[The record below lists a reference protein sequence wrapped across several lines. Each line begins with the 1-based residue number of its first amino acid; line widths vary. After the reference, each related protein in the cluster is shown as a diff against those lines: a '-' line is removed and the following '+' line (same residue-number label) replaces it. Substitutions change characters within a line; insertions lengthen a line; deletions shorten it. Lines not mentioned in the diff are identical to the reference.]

1 MRSQVFT
8 IVVLALVAVFAVPS
22 GLVLAH
28 HSSGLMDNKV
38 TTMTGTVVEYRWR
51 NPHVI
56 LVWDMKDTSGKVV
69 RWTGELAS
77 VTSMMADGMTKDTLK
92 AGDEVRISC
101 NVHKL
106 GDPTAVIKAL
116 AKPNGTPI
124 LKERTFGGTGTA
136 YPQ

>member
-1 MRSQVFT
+1 MRSQVLT
-8 IVVLALVAVFAVPS
+8 ILVVALVAAFAVPS
-22 GLVLAH
+22 GVVLAH
-28 HSSGLMDNKV
+28 HSSGLMDTKI
-38 TTMTGTVVEYRWR
+38 TTMNGTVVEYRWR

-56 LVWDMKDTSGKVV
+56 LVWDTKDTSGKVV

-77 VTSMMADGMTKDTLK
+77 VTSMMADGLSKDTLK

-106 GDPTAVIKAL
+106 GEPTAVIKSL

-124 LKERTFGGTGTA
+124 LKERSFGGTT
-136 YPQ
+136 YQQ

>member
-1 MRSQVFT
+1 MRSQVLT
-8 IVVLALVAVFAVPS
+8 LALVAVFAVP
-22 GLVLAH
+22 GGPVLAH

-38 TTMTGTVVEYRWR
+38 TTMSGTVVEYRWR

-56 LVWDMKDTSGKVV
+56 LVWDTKTTDGKVV

-77 VTSMMADGMTKDTLK
+77 VTSMMADGMTKDTIK

-106 GDPTAVIKAL
+106 GEPTAVIKGL
-116 AKPNGTPI
+116 AKPNGSPI
-124 LKERTFGGTGTA
+124 LKERSFGGTA
-136 YPQ
+136 NQQQ

>member
-1 MRSQVFT
+1 MRSQVLT
-8 IVVLALVAVFAVPS
+8 LALVAVFAAP
-22 GLVLAH
+22 GGPVLAH

-38 TTMTGTVVEYRWR
+38 TTMSGTVVEYRWR

-56 LVWDMKDTSGKVV
+56 LVWDAKTTDGKVV

-77 VTSMMADGMTKDTLK
+77 VTSMMADGMTKDTIK

-106 GDPTAVIKAL
+106 GEPTAVIKGL
-116 AKPNGTPI
+116 TKPNGTPI
-124 LKERTFGGTGTA
+124 LKERSF
-136 YPQ
+136 

>member
-1 MRSQVFT
+1 MRSQVLT
-8 IVVLALVAVFAVPS
+8 LALVAVFAASS
-22 GLVLAH
+22 GPVLAH

-38 TTMTGTVVEYRWR
+38 TTMSGTVVEYRWR

-56 LVWDMKDTSGKVV
+56 LVWDTKTTDGKVV

-77 VTSMMADGMTKDTLK
+77 VTSMMADGMTKDTIK

-106 GDPTAVIKAL
+106 GEPTAVIKGL
-116 AKPNGTPI
+116 TKPNGTPI
-124 LKERTFGGTGTA
+124 LKERSFGGSTN
-136 YPQ
+136 QQ